1 LSLFKDLTLYATHCF
16 KVKRLGFDYWVLKSV
31 KRCLSRKGCEVWGGK
46 YMNLDSKQMTC
57 TLPLATQKWRH
68 GH

>member
-1 LSLFKDLTLYATHCF
+1 
-16 KVKRLGFDYWVLKSV
+16 LKSV